1 MEEFKGIA
9 EFVSAVE
16 TGSFSAAARQLG
28 VSKAYVS
35 QRISQLED
43 RLGARLLQRT
53 TRKQSLT
60 DAGIIDTYGRNWRA
74 ALNQFA
80 IMFEDRLP
88 IL

>member
-1 MEEFKGIA
+1 MEKFKGIS
-9 EFVSAVE
+9 EFVSVVE
-16 TGSFSAAARQLG
+16 TCRFSAAARQLG

-35 QRISQLED
+35 QRINQLED

-60 DAGIIDTYGRNWRA
+60 DAGIIYPHGRNWRA